1 MLKKTIILNK
11 SHVEELIK
19 MNEVIKSVETAFT
32 EEANCN
38 IDMPAKKYLYFNQNT
53 AKSPGDLRIMPC
65 SVIGSIAGVKA
76 VNVHP
81 DNPEKFN
88 LPTVMAVI
96 ELIDPD
102 NGYPLAIM
110 DGTSITNM
118 RTGAAAGLAT
128 KYLARKNSENVGF
141 VGSGVQ
147 ALLSFLAHNEVM
159 KIKEIK
165 ISSRTLESRENLA
178 RIIRDKY
185 GIDAVAVKNVKEAVT
200 GMDVVTTTTP
210 SCTPLV
216 LSKWVDE
223 GTHINAMGADAPGK
237 QELETKLILR
247 SKIIIDDWEQASH
260 SGEINVPL
268 SEGTLGKGDIHAKL
282 GDIIIGNK
290 MGRTCDDEITVFDST
305 GLAVQDIATAWK
317 VYEKALK
324 RGIGHKMDLM
334 A

>member
-1 MLKKTIILNK
+1 MD
-11 SHVEELIK
+11 
-19 MNEVIKSVETAFT
+19 EVIKSVETAFT

-76 VNVHP
+76 VNVRP

-128 KYLARKNSENVGF
+128 KYLARKSSENVGF

-147 ALLSFLAHNEVM
+147 ALLSFLALNEVI

-165 ISSRTLESRENLA
+165 ISSRTLETRKKLA
-178 RIIRDKY
+178 RIISDKY
-185 GIDAVAVKNVKEAVT
+185 GIDAVAVKNVKEAVI
-200 GMDVVTTTTP
+200 GIDVVTTTTP
-210 SCTPLV
+210 SHT
-216 LSKWVDE
+216 
-223 GTHINAMGADAPGK
+223 
-237 QELETKLILR
+237 
-247 SKIIIDDWEQASH
+247 
-260 SGEINVPL
+260 
-268 SEGTLGKGDIHAKL
+268 
-282 GDIIIGNK
+282 
-290 MGRTCDDEITVFDST
+290 FST
-305 GLAVQDIATAWK
+305 FK
-317 VYEKALK
+317 V
-324 RGIGHKMDLM
+324 GG
-334 A
+334 

>member
-1 MLKKTIILNK
+1 MLNKTIILNK

-19 MNEVIKSVETAFT
+19 MEEVIKSVETAFT

-38 IDMPAKKYLYFNQNT
+38 IDMPAKKYLYFNQDNG
-53 AKSPGDLRIMPC
+53 KSPGDLRIMPC

-128 KYLARKNSENVGF
+128 KYLARKNSENVGL

-147 ALLSFLAHNEVM
+147 ALLSFFALNEVM

-178 RIIRDKY
+178 RMIRDNY
-185 GIDAVAVKNVKEAVT
+185 GIDAIAVETVEEAVT

-210 SCTPLV
+210 SRTPLV

-237 QELETKLILR
+237 QELETLLISR
-247 SKIIIDDWEQASH
+247 SNLIIDDWEQASH

-268 SEGTLGKGDIHAKL
+268 SEGILGKGDIHAKL
-282 GDIIIGNK
+282 GDVIIGNI
-290 MGRTCDDEITVFDST
+290 MGRSSDDEITVFDST

-324 RGIGHKMDLM
+324 KGIGHKMDLM